1 MRRMLEFSFKFN
13 DFLAFGLLAKAMRA
27 IIPGVAH
34 SPPTIEPSLNFLS
47 FNFCFNSYVNALFIF
62 SISISIAKAEL
73 LKPNSDI
80 KPDRVIEI
88 QLSGLQNNDLIYKD
102 SGIEQ
107 TWNFAHPNNKKVTGP
122 LDKFKRMIKGDSYQM
137 MINHL
142 SHTIT
147 KLGSGENWAQFEVI
161 LLDKDKIYH
170 KFNWQVEKYETDGP
184 LKDCWLT
191 TMVSSPIPLGSSI

>member
-1 MRRMLEFSFKFN
+1 MIK
-13 DFLAFGLLAKAMRA
+13 KIQ
-27 IIPGVAH
+27 II
-34 SPPTIEPSLNFLS
+34 LNT
-47 FNFCFNSYVNALFIF
+47 LFIF
-62 SISISIAKAEL
+62 FIFITIAKAEL
-73 LKPNSDI
+73 LKPNSNI

-122 LDKFKRMIKGDSYQM
+122 LNNFKRMIKGASYQM
-137 MINHL
+137 MIDHL

-147 KLGSGENWAQFEVI
+147 EVGGSNKSVQFEVI
-161 LLDKDKIYH
+161 ILDKNKIYH
-170 KFNWQVEKYETDGP
+170 KFNWQVEKYTEEGS